1 MCVNPA
7 AGKWKHK
14 DQEIQESKGQSGLL
28 EALQVRKG
36 GREEGGKDGEEEKEK
51 KRGGEIRKK
60 GEKEKGE
67 RMKKRTKERK
77 TRKRKRFSQL

>member
-36 GREEGGKDGEEEKEK
+36 EREEGGKDGEEEKEK
-51 KRGGEIRKK
+51 KGGNKKK
-60 GEKEKGE
+60 GEKEKE
-67 RMKKRTKERK
+67 RTKKRTKERK

>member
-7 AGKWKHK
+7 AGKWKHR

-36 GREEGGKDGEEEKEK
+36 GREEGGKDGEEDKEK
-51 KRGGEIRKK
+51 KGEIRKK
-60 GEKEKGE
+60 GEKGKGRKNEK
-67 RMKKRTKERK
+67 TNERK
-77 TRKRKRFSQL
+77 KNEKKETI